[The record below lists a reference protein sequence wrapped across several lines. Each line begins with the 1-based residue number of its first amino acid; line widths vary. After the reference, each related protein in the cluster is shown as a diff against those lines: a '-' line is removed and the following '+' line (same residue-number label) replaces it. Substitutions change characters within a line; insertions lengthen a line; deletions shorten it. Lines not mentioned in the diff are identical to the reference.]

1 MEIFYATRD
10 GQSRKIAHRIAAG
23 LGGHGI
29 ETLPKDLAAAQPSQ
43 EKLEAEDLAVVVTA
57 IRYGKILP
65 EALELLGAYEKL
77 QKKPKLVFLV
87 VNLTSRKP
95 GKETPEG
102 SVYIRRAIAKYKLE
116 PAYARA
122 IPGVL
127 DYKRYTWRDR
137 QLIRFIMYLTGG
149 PTDPATCVEYTP
161 WDVVDDIAVK
171 IVGIHETLDGS
182 KTLLNGAGH
191 GEYAPA
197 TASGAGHLH
206 ADE

>member
-1 MEIFYATRD
+1 MQIFYATRD

-23 LGGHGI
+23 LAERGS
-29 ETLPKDLAAAQPSQ
+29 ETRPQDLAASQPSQ
-43 EKLEAEDLAVVVTA
+43 SRLEGAGLVVLVAA

-65 EALELLGAYEKL
+65 EALEFLAVYEKL
-77 QKKPKLVFLV
+77 QNQPKLVFLV

-102 SVYIRRAIAKYKLE
+102 SAYIRKAIAKYKLA
-116 PAYARA
+116 PVFARA

-149 PTDPATCVEYTP
+149 PTDPRTCIEYTP
-161 WDVVDDIAVK
+161 WEVVDDIAVR
-171 IVGIHETLDGS
+171 IAAMAE
-182 KTLLNGAGH
+182 
-191 GEYAPA
+191 
-197 TASGAGHLH
+197 SGGTVSS
-206 ADE
+206 ADSVPG

>member
-23 LGGHGI
+23 LGGLGI
-29 ETLPKDLAAAQPSQ
+29 EARPKDLAAEQPSQ
-43 EKLEAEDLAVVVTA
+43 EELEAEDVAVVVAA

-65 EALELLGAYEKL
+65 EALEFLGAYEKL

-137 QLIRFIMYLTGG
+137 QLIRFIMFLTGG
-149 PTDPATCVEYTP
+149 PTDPATCIEYTP
-161 WDVVDDIAVK
+161 WDVVDVIAVK
-171 IVGIHETLDGS
+171 IAGIHETLNGAKS
-182 KTLLNGAGH
+182 LLNGAG
-191 GEYAPA
+191 YAD
-197 TASGAGHLH
+197 GAH
-206 ADE
+206 AARSSLGS

>member
-29 ETLPKDLAAAQPSQ
+29 ETRPKDLAAAQPSQ
-43 EKLEAEDLAVVVTA
+43 EKLEAEDIAVVVTA

-65 EALELLGAYEKL
+65 EALEFLGAYEKL
-77 QKKPKLVFLV
+77 QEKPRLVFLV

-137 QLIRFIMYLTGG
+137 QLIRFIMFLTGG

-171 IVGIHETLDGS
+171 IAGIHETLNGP
-182 KTLLNGAGH
+182 KPLLNGAGY
-191 GEYAPA
+191 GEGAPVA
-197 TASGAGHLH
+197 ASGAGHLH